1 MSTASHPLEHNA
13 VVRAHEALQETS
25 ERGEARGLKVQYHP
39 SAVPLARKAVLS
51 DIGDSVDD
59 TTRHEAEIV
68 VSELLGNAMRHAKP
82 IDQSIRLKWQ
92 VRGETV
98 DIEVTDGGPRFPE
111 RDRGIRPL
119 RPTPAHTHGRGLRI
133 VRSVAHEW
141 GVHEDEQGHRTVWAA
156 VGGPSKR
163 RRREP

>member
-1 MSTASHPLEHNA
+1 MSTSSQPLAHNPIVA
-13 VVRAHEALQETS
+13 ESRSLQETN
-25 ERGEARGLKVQYHP
+25 ERGEARGLRVRHHP
-39 SAVPLARKAVLS
+39 AAVPEARKAVLV
-51 DIGDSVDD
+51 DIGDTVDD

-68 VSELLGNAMRHAKP
+68 ISELLGNAIRHALP
-82 IDQSIRLKWQ
+82 IDKAIHLKWQ

-119 RPTPAHTHGRGLRI
+119 RPTPVHTHGRGLRI
-133 VRSVAHEW
+133 VRSVSHEW
-141 GVHEDEQGHRTVWAA
+141 GVQEDDNGCRTVWAA